1 MIVKNITKDEIVNF
15 NIPTGIPMVFEID
28 SKMKIL
34 KNYFVGD
41 KNLIAKKIK
50 QVKNQISI

>member
-1 MIVKNITKDEIVNF
+1 MIVKNITKDESNF
-15 NIPTGIPMVFEID
+15 NMQLESMVFEID
-28 SKMKIL
+28 SKNEDF